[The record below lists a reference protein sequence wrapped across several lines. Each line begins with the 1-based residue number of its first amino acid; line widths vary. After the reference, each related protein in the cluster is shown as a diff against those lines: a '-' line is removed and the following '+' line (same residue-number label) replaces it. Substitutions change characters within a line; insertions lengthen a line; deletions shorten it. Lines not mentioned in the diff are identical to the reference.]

1 MVYCFLESKLSI
13 GILALLLNT
22 DIIPTVFHYD
32 QKDNLEHSHFPFV
45 LLLFDSVYRYC
56 QNSIKFR
63 NDNFSIQQ
71 VLALFIANENYIF
84 PSYTLLKVIIIKLVY
99 ILACRMFLLGY
110 ILCQLIYIYICIMF
124 IWMVTSLD
132 GVLFYACN
140 NIGVLILQ
148 YVGQATGELPEP
160 LN

>member
-32 QKDNLEHSHFPFV
+32 QKVNLEHSHFPFV

-71 VLALFIANENYIF
+71 VLALFIANENYIL
-84 PSYTLLKVIIIKLVY
+84 PSYTLLKVITIILVY

-110 ILCQLIYIYICIMF
+110 ILRQLIYICIMF
-124 IWMVTSLD
+124 ILIVTSLD

-140 NIGVLILQ
+140 NIGVLILR